1 MTLSASYA
9 TAVLAKVI
17 RKCTPRAHPAK
28 ATRRPCQG
36 WDRGTPQYAGKAT
49 NDLNELQ
56 VAFRSLAADALPAF
70 LNDIQVWRLARFDP
84 PSYIDPCRLTCV
96 RALAGWPP
104 RGRSL
109 AVAGGRGPPAPAEA
123 VHAPRGRNRAPAN
136 EQRTQPASRMR
147 LWAVLFRWHAR
158 GWAAA
163 AFISGLSRI
172 VGMRGGGAAAAP
184 WSLSVQVIFFLQKL
198 VIYRSAVENLM
209 RTTNTVA
216 LGPEPTGAPG
226 RGNAVP
232 EHPVSRLAQYI
243 GAVCRNVLLPHT
255 GAGADFSAPRRR
267 HALPRGPGYQ
277 WLPSAT

>member
-1 MTLSASYA
+1 MPGLGSGHA
-9 TAVLAKVI
+9 TVRRQGDQRPERAAGRISVVGSGRPSRVPQRYPGLAPGAI
-17 RKCTPRAHPAK
+17 RPTILH
-28 ATRRPCQG
+28 
-36 WDRGTPQYAGKAT
+36 
-49 NDLNELQ
+49 
-56 VAFRSLAADALPAF
+56 RSLQAHM
-70 LNDIQVWRLARFDP
+70 RAR
-84 PSYIDPCRLTCV
+84 V
-96 RALAGWPP
+96 GWPP

-109 AVAGGRGPPAPAEA
+109 AFAGVRGPPAPAEA